1 MLFLSILKKK
11 LLRRLIMHIE
21 TPKTLKKL
29 IQLIIKD
36 QNILE
41 NDVFTNIL
49 SIAATEW
56 QIFVH
61 TFNGGNY
68 RSFNL
73 CRSGKK
79 IDNIWYTCSIQEQKG
94 EKIKIEWEWV
104 LCHVNEINEVCDFEL
119 LNNIIYIEPH
129 QKFVRKHYDEYSK
142 DIKEYK
148 SMTREDERVHNLIEE
163 KNNMI
168 KICLDGAYND

>member
-1 MLFLSILKKK
+1 
-11 LLRRLIMHIE
+11 MHIE

-36 QNILE
+36 QKILE

-61 TFNGGNY
+61 TFNGGNF

-79 IDNIWYTCSIQEQKG
+79 IDNIWYTCSIQELKG
-94 EKIKIEWEWV
+94 EKTKIEWEWV
-104 LCHVNEINEVCDFEL
+104 LCHVNEINEVCDF
-119 LNNIIYIEPH
+119 
-129 QKFVRKHYDEYSK
+129 D
-142 DIKEYK
+142 
-148 SMTREDERVHNLIEE
+148 
-163 KNNMI
+163 
-168 KICLDGAYND
+168 